1 MTDNFFDL
9 INELARME
17 QNEEFL
23 KSEEKLKRYHEIKD
37 KLATYHNYHASKESR
52 MKGK

>member
-9 INELARME
+9 LNELARME

-23 KSEEKLKRYHEIKD
+23 QSDEKLKRYHEVKD
-37 KLATYHNYHASKESR
+37 MLAKYHNYHVSKESR
-52 MKGK
+52 SKSK